1 MSLARFGRGA
11 VLTNRPPANREKRP
25 PSASD
30 RTPLSATVI
39 RTIDRRSFWRILGQW
54 LAALGILTATSKGRG
69 ESSPTKSADKGNW
82 SGDSFNSPIPSTDFE
97 SKSDSSAAGANVSQP
112 RLREGTAL
120 EAITGTLR
128 PAGERYV
135 FFSEDGKHRLV
146 VLENLALER
155 LLRVQ
160 SAYAGNVF
168 WKVWG
173 TVTEFRGQN
182 FLFLKRSLFDRVEVE
197 SQTHPR

>member
-1 MSLARFGRGA
+1 M
-11 VLTNRPPANREKRP
+11 
-25 PSASD
+25 
-30 RTPLSATVI
+30 
-39 RTIDRRSFWRILGQW
+39 DRRSFWRAIGHC
-54 LAALGILTATSKGRG
+54 LAALGILTAARKVWAENPASN
-69 ESSPTKSADKGNW
+69 SADRDAW
-82 SGDSFNSPIPSTDFE
+82 SGNSSNSSIPSTDPE
-97 SKSDSSAAGANVSQP
+97 PKSSSAERTASPSVP

-120 EAITGTLR
+120 EAVTGTLR

-135 FFSEDGKHRLV
+135 FFSEDARYRLV

-160 SAYAGNVF
+160 NTYAGNVF

-182 FLFLKRSLFDRVEVE
+182 YLLLKRSLFDRVEAA
-197 SQTHPR
+197 SPSAPP